1 MSYQDEPEPGLM
13 LPIRDGHV
21 SAGRLERV
29 LRDGAFAV
37 TAELAP
43 PDSANA
49 EQVYRQA
56 RLFDGCVDAINAT
69 DGSGA
74 NCHMSSVGVCALLTR
89 IGYST
94 IMQISCRDRNRI
106 AMQGDILGAA
116 AMGVANILCLTG
128 DGVQAGDHPAAKP
141 VFDLDCMSLLQTART
156 MRDQSRLLS
165 GRALSQPPKIF
176 LGAAAN
182 PFAPPQDFRVE
193 RLEKKVAAG
202 ANFVQTQ
209 YCFDLPVFTRYMQRV
224 RDKGLHQRVFIL
236 AGVGPLASARTA
248 RWIRDNVPGVH
259 IPDAVIARLAGAQDQ
274 KLEGSKI
281 CIELMQQLKQIE
293 GVAGLHVMA
302 YRQEQSVAEM
312 IAASNVLDGRVPWTP
327 AVASSSEP
335 PATLTKRQS
344 ETQPERQPEQQR
356 VSA

>member
-1 MSYQDEPEPGLM
+1 MAAGSPPVCGQSRPTVIYEDEPAPGCV
-13 LPIRDGHV
+13 LPIRRGHV

-43 PDSANA
+43 PDSANPDD
-49 EQVYRQA
+49 VYRQA
-56 RLFDGCVDAINAT
+56 QCFDGYVDAINAT
-69 DGSGA
+69 DGSGG

-89 IGYST
+89 SGYST

-106 AMQGDILGAA
+106 AIQGDILGAA

-128 DGVQAGDHPAAKP
+128 DGVQAGDHPNAKP

-156 MRDQSRLLS
+156 MRDQSQLLS
-165 GRALSQPPKIF
+165 GRTLSEAPGIF

-182 PFAPPQDFRVE
+182 PFAIPRDFRVE

-209 YCFDLPVFTRYMQRV
+209 YCFDLPVFEKYMQRV
-224 RDKGLHQRVFIL
+224 RDKGLHRRVFIL

-248 RWIRDNVPGVH
+248 RWIRGKCPRRAHSRRGDQPAGRRARPETRRNQALHRVDAATERDRGGCRRACHGVP
-259 IPDAVIARLAGAQDQ
+259 AGAVRGRNGRGFGRAGCAHAVVSRTGCKPENQ
-274 KLEGSKI
+274 SK
-281 CIELMQQLKQIE
+281 
-293 GVAGLHVMA
+293 
-302 YRQEQSVAEM
+302 R
-312 IAASNVLDGRVPWTP
+312 
-327 AVASSSEP
+327 
-335 PATLTKRQS
+335 
-344 ETQPERQPEQQR
+344 
-356 VSA
+356 